1 MRCFDQWYTFFLC
14 PWFFFFFFFFYFLY
28 VRVRVC
34 VYVYLRKIVQAY
46 VDGSKRSKDS
56 GVDIH

>member
-1 MRCFDQWYTFFLC
+1 MVYLFSVSVVLFLL
-14 PWFFFFFFFFYFLY
+14 FFFYFLY